1 MNLLTFL
8 DRENIFNWLK
18 LIFAFLDEESS
29 TLVVNE
35 LLTLKKGPDPAL
47 LELEDKARDALLEK
61 VRFLRIASKQHFKNS
76 LLGSSWTKRPT

>member
-1 MNLLTFL
+1 MKVFT
-8 DRENIFNWLK
+8 
-18 LIFAFLDEESS
+18 DEESS

-61 VRFLRIASKQHFKNS
+61 V
-76 LLGSSWTKRPT
+76 